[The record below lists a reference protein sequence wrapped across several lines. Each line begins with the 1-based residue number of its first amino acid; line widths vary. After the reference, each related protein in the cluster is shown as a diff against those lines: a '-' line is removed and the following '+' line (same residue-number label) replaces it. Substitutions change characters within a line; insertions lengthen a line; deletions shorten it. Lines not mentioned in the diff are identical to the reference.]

1 MPTAFRSVTSW
12 FLAASLVTGMAGA
25 QQRPNRAALGLLIDG
40 WAENLVAANEISGTV
55 LVARGDQIL
64 YHKAF
69 GNGITT
75 GTPFPV
81 ASLTKPLSI
90 IMAMNLIDAGR
101 FALDDRINRWVPEFP
116 RSDSI
121 TVNILMS
128 HRSGIPHR
136 VTRPDDE
143 NSRRTAT
150 DMARLAALATPAF
163 PVDSARLY
171 SSAGYAVLA
180 RVMELASGTSYAR
193 LLDSMVLTPAGAV
206 HSQDATKGIPRNAPN
221 SMVYGPAG
229 YAPPPA
235 KDFSFLVG
243 GGSVYSTPADFFQI
257 MRRLVA
263 GGYGEAARQRL
274 SAQNGDLS
282 WNGVTNG
289 YRAFADYR
297 AASDITVIF
306 TGNKFTGATDLI
318 RRDLP
323 RLANGE
329 VVAPP
334 TVPQVRPYPLSADL
348 QRRYAGSYMIGS
360 PTPMT
365 FTSPTFAMVGSYP
378 VIPTSDTT
386 FYSPQDYLTVRVET
400 DLAGQVAALLWGENR
415 FVRVTT
421 SGSAR

>member
-1 MPTAFRSVTSW
+1 MPIAFRSVTSW
-12 FLAASLVTGMAGA
+12 LLAVSLATGVAGA
-25 QQRPNRAALGLLIDG
+25 QQRPNRAALGLLIDA
-40 WAENLVAANEISGTV
+40 WAENLIAADEISGTV

-75 GTPFPV
+75 ATPFPV

-90 IMAMNLIDAGR
+90 IMSMSLVDAGR
-101 FALDDRINRWVPEFP
+101 LALEDRIGRWLPGFP

-121 TVNILMS
+121 TVNILMA

-150 DMARLAALATPAF
+150 DMVRLAALATPAF

-180 RVMELASGTSYAR
+180 RVMELAAGTSYAR
-193 LLDSMVLTPAGAV
+193 LLDSIVLTPAGAT
-206 HSQDATKGIPRNAPN
+206 HSQDATKGVPGNAPI
-221 SMVYGPAG
+221 SLVYTPTG

-243 GGSVYSTPADFFQI
+243 GGSVYSTPEDFFRI

-297 AASDITVIF
+297 ASSDITVIF

-334 TVPQVRPYPLSADL
+334 TVPQARPYSLSADL
-348 QRRYAGSYMIGS
+348 QRRYAGSYQIGG
-360 PTPMT
+360 PTPLT
-365 FTSPTFAMVGSYP
+365 FTSPTFAMIGSYP
-378 VIPTSDTT
+378 VFPTTDST
-386 FYSPQDYLTVRVET
+386 FYSPQDYQTVRVET
-400 DLAGQVAALLWGENR
+400 DPAGNVAALVWGENR
-415 FVRVTT
+415 FARVED
-421 SGSAR
+421 R